1 MIVEECVI
9 ETLSLLKYVSTI
21 GDVSKCHGV
30 AQEND
35 GGEPEDDAAGMC
47 VLASANYFVLIVWDE
62 DFAL

>member
-35 GGEPEDDAAGMC
+35 GGEPEEKIQIYKYKIY
-47 VLASANYFVLIVWDE
+47 L
-62 DFAL
+62 